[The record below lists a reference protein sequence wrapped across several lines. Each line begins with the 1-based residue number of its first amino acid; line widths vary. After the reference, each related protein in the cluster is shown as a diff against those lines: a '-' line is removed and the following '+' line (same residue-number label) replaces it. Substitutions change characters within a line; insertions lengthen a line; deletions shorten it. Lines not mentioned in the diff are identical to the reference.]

1 LYRYLQ
7 NFKNSLKSTYER
19 KKQILASQNLMII
32 FGEHANKMAKATKV
46 DSFLIQDIRASVD
59 FFLSIQTQEVGP
71 YNHDT
76 CLLYLLFQYLK

>member
-1 LYRYLQ
+1 MKGKKYVNISEYVE
-7 NFKNSLKSTYER
+7 NFKEICELNFYSYIS
-19 KKQILASQNLMII
+19 
-32 FGEHANKMAKATKV
+32 GP
-46 DSFLIQDIRASVD
+46 FLIQDIRASVD